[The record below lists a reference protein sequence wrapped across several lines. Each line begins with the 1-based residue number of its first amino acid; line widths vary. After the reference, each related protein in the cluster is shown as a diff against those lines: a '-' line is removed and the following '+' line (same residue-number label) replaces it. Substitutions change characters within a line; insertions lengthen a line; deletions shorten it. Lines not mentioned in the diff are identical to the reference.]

1 MNVTVF
7 LFDGLTALDAIGPY
21 QVLARVPGVELQ
33 FVAKA
38 KGLIRTDDKL
48 LCLHADAALDD
59 VQRTDLLVV
68 PGGFGTRT
76 LMQDQGVLEW
86 LRAIDQTTRIT
97 TSVCTGALLLAAA
110 GLLRGRRANTHWAVR
125 ASLANFGAVPCGD
138 RYVRDGK
145 YATAAGVSA
154 GIDLALALVIELAG
168 PDVAQAIQLQI
179 EYDPKPPL
187 DAGNPERA
195 PAHVRELVEQRIRER
210 ERQLQAALAA
220 T

>member
-21 QVLARVPGVELQ
+21 QVLARMPGVELQ
-33 FVAKA
+33 FVARA
-38 KGLIRTDDKL
+38 KGLVRTDDQL
-48 LCLHADAALDD
+48 LCLQADVALDD

-76 LMQDQGVLEW
+76 LMRDQHVLAW
-86 LRAIDQTTRIT
+86 LRAIDSTTRIT
-97 TSVCTGALLLAAA
+97 ASVCTGALLLAAA

-125 ASLANFGAVPCGD
+125 SSLRDFGAEPCAD

-154 GIDLALALVIELAG
+154 GIDLALALALELAG
-168 PDVAQAIQLQI
+168 PDVAQAIQLQL

-187 DAGNPERA
+187 DAGSPERA
-195 PAHVRELVEQRIRER
+195 PAHVRETVEHRIRER
-210 ERQLQAALAA
+210 ERQLQASLAA